1 MTISNE
7 YFIDNLTKNK
17 YKNDLDAY
25 FSLQKETLDFS
36 NKFIENSK
44 TIAQKN
50 LKLDFD
56 KIDNQIKHEEGFV
69 VFRNLPLDNFLPET
83 PTNGLRPQSKEQTS
97 EAVILGIISALNY
110 SPFSYLQEK
119 NGNLIQEISPIQ
131 KQESTKSS
139 NGRVKLDYH
148 TDAAFLKRKI
158 RPHVLALYCL
168 KNECK
173 TSTQIVQ
180 IRTILEYL
188 TDFEICALM
197 GENFIFS
204 PPSSFTNVAP
214 RKTAVLYKHFDKIE
228 IAISSYNV
236 KATSVLA
243 NNALVKLRE
252 IAKKYSV
259 AIHARSGDLIVFN
272 NLRCLHGRGVIKSDR
287 WLQRVYGSAH
297 LDSGQVLNLKI
308 N

>member
-1 MTISNE
+1 MSNE

-17 YKNDLDAY
+17 YNNDIDEY

-44 TIAQKN
+44 TIAQKH
-50 LKLDFD
+50 LKLDFY

-69 VFRNLPLDNFLPET
+69 VFRNLPLDNCLPET

-97 EAVILGIISALNY
+97 EAVILGIIRALNY

-119 NGNLIQEISPIQ
+119 NGDLIQEISPIQ
-131 KQESTKSS
+131 KKESTKSS
-139 NGRVKLDYH
+139 NGRVELDYH

-158 RPHVLALYCL
+158 RPNVLALYCL

-173 TSTQIVQ
+173 TPTQIVQ
-180 IRTILEYL
+180 IRSILEHL
-188 TDFEICALM
+188 TDFEVHELM
-197 GENFIFS
+197 KKNFVFS
-204 PPSSFTNVAP
+204 PPSTFTNVAP
-214 RKTAVLYKHFDKIE
+214 CKVAVLYKHFDKIE
-228 IAISSYNV
+228 ITISSYNV
-236 KATSVLA
+236 KATSVSA

-252 IAKKYSV
+252 IAKKHSV

-272 NLRCLHGRGVIKSDR
+272 NLRCLHGRGAIKSNR

-297 LDSGQVLNLKI
+297 LDSGQVLNLNI